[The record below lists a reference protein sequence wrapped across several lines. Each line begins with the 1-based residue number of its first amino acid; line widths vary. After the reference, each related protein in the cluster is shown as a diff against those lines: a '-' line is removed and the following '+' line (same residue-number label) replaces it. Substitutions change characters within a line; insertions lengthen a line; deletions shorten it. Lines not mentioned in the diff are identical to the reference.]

1 MVAAPGITSVRIF
14 LSWCHRDQVLVK
26 ALLAELKPALALLA
40 DVAVEWWEDSHLTC
54 GEEFTPGI
62 VDRLE
67 EADYGLLLLSARY
80 FSRPFILEHEL
91 PRFATPTADTKPA
104 DKKSLPVLLNSLP
117 GFGPGWNLRGIE
129 RQLVFTRNGRSFA
142 EHNGV
147 GRTLFANEL
156 ADAIRR
162 RVLGLNRYRGL

>member
-62 VDRLE
+62 VDRLGE
-67 EADYGLLLLSARY
+67 TDYGLLLLSTQY
-80 FSRPFILEHEL
+80 FSRPFIRKHEL
-91 PRFATPTADTKPA
+91 PRFAGPTA

-117 GFGPGWNLRGIE
+117 GFGPAWNLRGIE

-142 EHNGV
+142 KHSGV
-147 GRTLFANEL
+147 DRTLFANEL